1 MSAERVAFGALFAE
15 PTRNGLTRPKA
26 VRGSGVK
33 MVNMGELFAHPRL
46 ANVPMDRVPVDRSE
60 LERFALRPDDLL
72 FARQSLV
79 LEGAGKC
86 AIFLNDTEEVVF
98 ESHIIRVRLDPQ
110 RASPRYYF
118 YYFQSHH
125 GRSAIR
131 SIVDQGAGA
140 SGIRGSDLQRLQVHW
155 RPAEEQH
162 AIASVLGA
170 LDDKIDL
177 NRRMCQTLEE
187 MARAL
192 FKSWFVDFD
201 PVRAK
206 MEGRDPGLPR
216 EIANLFPSRLVDSEL
231 GPIPEGWT
239 TGHVGELAA
248 LNPESWTAKS
258 RPGAVRYLDLASAK
272 WGRFDEAQCLA
283 GDAIPS
289 RAQRVLK
296 PGDSVV
302 GTVRPGNGSFGLIH
316 DDELTGSTGF
326 AVLRPKATHNRV
338 YVYLSV
344 TAAENIDRLSR
355 LADGGAYPAV
365 RPDVVG
371 ASPCVHP
378 PARLLEHVE
387 SIAGSWLDRVAACES
402 ESRSLAALRDT
413 LLPKLISGEV
423 RVSASLGSMQELSA

>member
-1 MSAERVAFGALFAE
+1 MASDLWPRL
-15 PTRNGLTRPKA
+15 PL
-26 VRGSGVK
+26 
-33 MVNMGELFAHPRL
+33 GELTENFDGR
-46 ANVPMDRVPVDRSE
+46 RVPVKESE
-60 LERFALRPDDLL
+60 RRP
-72 FARQSLV
+72 
-79 LEGAGKC
+79 G
-86 AIFLNDTEEVVF
+86 
-98 ESHIIRVRLDPQ
+98 PY
-110 RASPRYYF
+110 PYY
-118 YYFQSHH
+118 
-125 GRSAIR
+125 
-131 SIVDQGAGA
+131 GA
-140 SGIRGSDLQRLQVHW
+140 SGVVDHVDGYLFDGEFLLIGEDGENLRTRQTPIAFLATGKFWVNNHAHIVRGNDRAHTRYLCYALSQTEIAGYLTGSTMPKLTQANLNRLPIVAPPLPEQR
-155 RPAEEQH
+155 

-206 MEGRDPGLPR
+206 MEGRDPNLPK
-216 EIANLFPSRLVDSEL
+216 EIAELFPSRLVDSEL

-239 TGHVGELAA
+239 TGHVGDLAA
-248 LNPESWTAKS
+248 LNPESWTVKS

-326 AVLRPKATHNRV
+326 AVLRPTATRNRV

-371 ASPCVHP
+371 ATPCVHP

-387 SIAGSWLDRVAACES
+387 LIAGSWLDRVAACES

-413 LLPKLISGEV
+413 LLPKLISGKV
-423 RVSASLGSMQELSA
+423 RLPASLGSMQELSG